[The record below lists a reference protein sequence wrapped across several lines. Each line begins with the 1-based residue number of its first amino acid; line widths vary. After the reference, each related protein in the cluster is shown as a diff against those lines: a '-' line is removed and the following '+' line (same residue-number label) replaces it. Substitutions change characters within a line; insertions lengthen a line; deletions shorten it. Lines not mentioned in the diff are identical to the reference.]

1 MLLKWLMIDEIRLI
15 FTQGHSEVSQVR
27 GEMCRCCSGNGDT
40 VFGPGGWGASP
51 EGQQRSREA
60 ERSVSTEVPST
71 HTSTNEL
78 RGVEIHTMQDSLSLN
93 VYSQINTYFDSYDL
107 KLEINT
113 LK

>member
-1 MLLKWLMIDEIRLI
+1 MIEEIRLI
-15 FTQGHSEVSQVR
+15 FTQASTLGHSEVSQVR

-40 VFGPGGWGASP
+40 VFGGASP
-51 EGQQRSREA
+51 EEQQRSREG

-78 RGVEIHTMQDSLSLN
+78 RGVEIHTIQDSLSLN
-93 VYSQINTYFDSYDL
+93 VYSQINTYYDSYDL
-107 KLEINT
+107 KLEINS